1 MKMIAILVIF
11 SLSLSFFLDFL
22 SRYKPCYPNPKVRNP
37 YHHPEGVQAIER
49 AKAPSPRG
57 HQPLWRRLVGEC
69 RGGFDKVET
78 LVRGQALMSALS
90 GLQWIFSKGCAES
103 SRPCKS
109 MLAHFRAAQGGADVL
124 VARLGPSDP
133 HESQNM
139 FRVPASVYVHT

>member
-1 MKMIAILVIF
+1 
-11 SLSLSFFLDFL
+11 
-22 SRYKPCYPNPKVRNP
+22 
-37 YHHPEGVQAIER
+37 
-49 AKAPSPRG
+49 
-57 HQPLWRRLVGEC
+57 
-69 RGGFDKVET
+69 
-78 LVRGQALMSALS
+78 MSALS

-139 FRVPASVYVHT
+139 FRVPASVYVHTYKHMYTYIYIHIQYIYMYIYKFIYLYKTHTHIHTYIHTYMHTYTSRKPP